1 MIRRSSS
8 SWPSLFACLSYIHT
22 LVVMVS
28 IDIIS
33 PSIFKWLEKL
43 CCSAVH
49 RPLNTREPKNSWR
62 RSAMVQFI
70 SFLEIPRP
78 SQQPCRQVLQLAGRH
93 TRAKRERITTKR
105 LCTRE
110 TSFLWFC
117 VRCDG
122 MPQAFS
128 IFIFQHHRK
137 KKFHFHKH
145 TPPPTRTHVRPFIIA
160 CSICKAKHIM
170 IIWANMR
177 LFSSTYIATCLVVL
191 YRLNGSWCYL
201 ERVKRSSLAFLTA

>member
-1 MIRRSSS
+1 MI
-8 SWPSLFACLSYIHT
+8 
-22 LVVMVS
+22 
-28 IDIIS
+28 
-33 PSIFKWLEKL
+33 
-43 CCSAVH
+43 
-49 RPLNTREPKNSWR
+49 
-62 RSAMVQFI
+62 QFI

-93 TRAKRERITTKR
+93 TSKKRKNYYKTVVHARDEFFVI
-105 LCTRE
+105 LCEMRWDAPGILH
-110 TSFLWFC
+110 FYIPA
-117 VRCDG
+117 
-122 MPQAFS
+122 PQ
-128 IFIFQHHRK
+128 K